1 MLITFPYGLSIRH
14 LMEGGVGGARAG
26 GRPFLLFLTP
36 NSYPLGKSDTQA
48 ILCMVSC
55 MVSINLEPR
64 SYHAT
69 VTTAWPWKDWVRD

>member
-14 LMEGGVGGARAG
+14 PMEGGVGGARVG

-36 NSYPLGKSDTQA
+36 NSHPLGKFDTQA

-64 SYHAT
+64 SYRAT
-69 VTTAWPWKDWVRD
+69 VTTAWPWKDWVRN